1 MLRHHLP
8 APLPL
13 RLPAAASA
21 TRVAAGIISGSSRSP
36 AFGTSGIAA
45 NSSDNV
51 FCPSSGQ
58 EYNHQRYQHDRC
70 PLTDSETYATASPRV
85 NHFHDMCDRVERTT
99 HTSTVSSALAS
110 AIAASHACA
119 TLSNDLPLPKCSS
132 SCSAVA
138 PRGPS
143 SGAQY
148 QSSTTLF
155 NGARVPAI
163 SLSCSIP
170 ITAST
175 RPFSVAL
182 SYAGERYSAAMDY
195 ARHQK
200 ITRGDSLTIWK
211 RPGKIA
217 LAIPSR
223 MAFSLTSSPLA
234 RSAAS
239 AVAAFGLGQAATKQI
254 SSSVP

>member
-1 MLRHHLP
+1 MTC
-8 APLPL
+8 
-13 RLPAAASA
+13 A
-21 TRVAAGIISGSSRSP
+21 TVWKEP
-36 AFGTSGIAA
+36 
-45 NSSDNV
+45 
-51 FCPSSGQ
+51 
-58 EYNHQRYQHDRC
+58 
-70 PLTDSETYATASPRV
+70 
-85 NHFHDMCDRVERTT
+85 

-155 NGARVPAI
+155 NQARVPAI

-175 RPFSVAL
+175 RPFFGSAFIRPV
-182 SYAGERYSAAMDY
+182 RYSAACGLC
-195 ARHQK
+195 ATSK

-239 AVAAFGLGQAATKQI
+239 AVAAFGCGT
-254 SSSVP
+254 SGNGRFSSVP